1 MKERPILVI
10 DGYNIFV
17 RHFMAND
24 AVTTVGDP
32 CGGVVGFI
40 KALHSLTQQ
49 FNPVR
54 LYVVWEQG
62 GGCPRRRKIFPEYKA
77 NRMKV
82 SSEFKAIGLP
92 PNGVPSKKW
101 IKDDKENKL
110 TQTKNLVAALKH
122 LPVCQLYVAD
132 TECDDVIAYLI
143 QNKLKSVDAMK
154 VIVSSDRDFYQLL
167 DDPNVQLYNPADK
180 SLHGGPIVKV
190 KVGKDEFVNI
200 PARNY
205 ALVRTLT
212 GDDSDNIPGVPGLGF
227 KTALK
232 LFPELLDN
240 EKDRSVQELVEV
252 AKAKSMEK
260 KALKAYGSVASCG
273 DMIWRNWQLMFLTES
288 TMSYEQMKKIDFA
301 VENFSPACNKME
313 FIKSLLNSKIVS
325 SINYDALVYDMQVA
339 LIHSVQN
346 SNIG

>member
-1 MKERPILVI
+1 MNERPILIV
-10 DGYNIFV
+10 DSMNLFV

-32 CGGVVGFI
+32 CGGVVGFL
-40 KALHSLTQQ
+40 KGLHSLVQQ

-54 LYVVWEQG
+54 VYVVWEQG
-62 GGCPRRRKIFPEYKA
+62 GGCPRRKKIFPEYKA

-92 PNGVPSKKW
+92 PSGVPTKKW

-110 TQTKNLVAALKH
+110 TQTKNLVDALKH
-122 LPVCQLYVAD
+122 LPVCQLYVAE

-143 QNKLKSVDAMK
+143 QNKLKPLDTMK

-167 DDPNVQLYNPADK
+167 DDPNVQLFNPADK

-190 KVGKDEFVNI
+190 KVAKDDFVHI
-200 PARNY
+200 PAKNY

-240 EKDRSVQELVEV
+240 SQEGSVAELVESARV
-252 AKAKSMEK
+252 KSLEK

-273 DMIWRNWQLMFLTES
+273 DMIWRNWQLMHLTES
-288 TMSYEQMKKIDFA
+288 TLSYAQISKINYA
-301 VENFSPACNKME
+301 VENFTPACNKMAL
-313 FIKSLLNSKIVS
+313 IKTLLDSKIVS
-325 SINYDALVYDMQVA
+325 NLNYDALVYDLQIRLMHPVSN
-339 LIHSVQN
+339 L
-346 SNIG
+346 NIG

>member
-32 CGGVVGFI
+32 CGGVIGFI

-62 GGCPRRRKIFPEYKA
+62 GGCPRRRKLFPDYKA
-77 NRMKV
+77 NRLKV
-82 SSEFKAIGLP
+82 NSEFKAIGLP
-92 PNGVPSKKW
+92 PNGVPTKKW

-132 TECDDVIAYLI
+132 TECDDVVAYLV
-143 QNKLKSVDAMK
+143 QNKLKNVNGMK
-154 VIVSSDRDFYQLL
+154 IIVSSDRDFYQLL

-190 KVGKDEFVNI
+190 KVGKEEFVHI

-232 LFPELLDN
+232 LFPELLSEDQN
-240 EKDRSVQELVEV
+240 RSVSELVEI
-252 AKAKSMEK
+252 AKEKAAQK
-260 KALKAYGSVASCG
+260 KALKGYSSVASCG
-273 DMIWRNWQLMFLTES
+273 DMIWRNWQLMSLTES
-288 TMSYEQMKKIDFA
+288 TLSYEQIKKINFA
-301 VENFSPACNKME
+301 VDNFEPHVNKME
-313 FIKSLLNSKIVS
+313 FIRSLLNAKIVS
-325 SINYDALVYDMQVA
+325 NINYDAVIYDMQVA
-339 LIHSVQN
+339 LIHSLQN